1 MSQLG
6 HYLAGTQGR
15 RLGRAC
21 LSSASWEDS
30 SLDHPVIWTI
40 GWLEE
45 LERKHRDTCL
55 RILATT
61 FLIYGIFLRF
71 ASQSQADT
79 WGC

>member
-1 MSQLG
+1 M
-6 HYLAGTQGR
+6 
-15 RLGRAC
+15 
-21 LSSASWEDS
+21 
-30 SLDHPVIWTI
+30 DHPVIWTI

-79 WGC
+79 RGC